1 VKITIDCDRRIR
13 KLNIEFSD
21 EYDEPSEMEFS
32 ETSETSQKS
41 KKVPNTLN
49 TQPKK
54 EKAVSFEIDEAHEV
68 IQDVIEKPIIEEKER
83 TPLVAGE
90 MQNLEF

>member
-1 VKITIDCDRRIR
+1 VKITIDCDRRIK
-13 KLNIEFSD
+13 KLNIEFAD
-21 EYDEPSEMEFS
+21 EYDEPSEMEFY

-41 KKVPNTLN
+41 KK
-49 TQPKK
+49 
-54 EKAVSFEIDEAHEV
+54 EKAISFETDEAHEV
-68 IQDVIEKPIIEEKER
+68 IQGVIEKPTIEEKQR

>member
-1 VKITIDCDRRIR
+1 MKITIDCDRRIR
-13 KLNIEFSD
+13 KLNIEFAD

-32 ETSETSQKS
+32 ETSQISKA
-41 KKVPNTLN
+41 KKVPNTPN
-49 TQPKK
+49 TPKK
-54 EKAVSFEIDEAHEV
+54 EKAISFEIDEAPEA
-68 IQDVIEKPIIEEKER
+68 IQEVIEKPIIEEKER

>member
-1 VKITIDCDRRIR
+1 VKITIDCDRRIK
-13 KLNIEFSD
+13 KLNIEFAD
-21 EYDEPSEMEFS
+21 EYDEPSEMEFY

-41 KKVPNTLN
+41 KKVPNTPN
-49 TQPKK
+49 TPKK
-54 EKAVSFEIDEAHEV
+54 EKAISFETDEAHEV
-68 IQDVIEKPIIEEKER
+68 IQGVIEKPTIEEKER